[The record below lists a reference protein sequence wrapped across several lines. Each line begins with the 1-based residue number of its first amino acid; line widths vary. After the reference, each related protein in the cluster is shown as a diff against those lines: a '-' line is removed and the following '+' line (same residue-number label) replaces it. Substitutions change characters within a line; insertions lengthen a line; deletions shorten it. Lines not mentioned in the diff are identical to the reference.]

1 MRFSLRSMMCSVT
14 VIAVLICSARF
25 IILWAVGPVI
35 PYSVLSKLEPGMSKA
50 RVEDVLGPPV
60 TGDEYVWIYERNFN
74 PSWVEIHFYDLGR
87 YSDFNDES
95 AFPGFP

>member
-1 MRFSLRSMMCSVT
+1 
-14 VIAVLICSARF
+14 
-25 IILWAVGPVI
+25 
-35 PYSVLSKLEPGMSKA
+35 MSKA